1 MNLKAAKIQATVQKH
16 LKIKDSKVKTPV
28 KVSKVKTPVKDDLYK
43 AIPIKYE
50 DWQLPEVGETLTLT
64 SDFLG
69 KDWLLKIEP
78 NETDESGVDPWVISW
93 RVRATSEGEDYT
105 FDYNPEESEQD
116 LEEVF
121 QSEVSH

>member
-28 KVSKVKTPVKDDLYK
+28 KDDLDK
-43 AIPIKYE
+43 SVDIKDE
-50 DWQLPEVGETLTLT
+50 DWQLPEVGETITLT
-64 SDFLG
+64 SNFLG
-69 KDWLLKIEP
+69 KTWTLKVEP
-78 NETDESGVDPWVISW
+78 NETDESGVDPWVVSW